1 MAGILQPHKYVES
14 TGAPNVCDHCG
25 NFKWW
30 AGHEYLGDELQALRE
45 NAYEGLTKPTN
56 PKDSIGSTK
65 PPTSTLPARV
75 IALLG
80 VAMLEGSCKYGRH
93 NYRDAGVRASVY
105 YDAARRHMD
114 KWFEGEDIDP
124 DSGLP
129 HVVKAMASLLVLQD
143 GILHKNYTDDRPPK
157 IDPAFWSE
165 LEAHTKRILEQ
176 FPRPAAPF
184 TEKK

>member
-1 MAGILQPHKYVES
+1 MGLLNYHSFEG
-14 TGAPNVCDHCG
+14 TGPLCAACG
-25 NFKWW
+25 HYMNMDCH
-30 AGHEYLGDELQALRE
+30 AYQGDELQALRSK
-45 NAYEGLTKPTN
+45 AYEGLKKPTN

-105 YDAARRHMD
+105 YDAAHRHME
-114 KWFEGEDIDP
+114 KWYEGQDIDP

-129 HVVKAMASLLVLQD
+129 HIIKAMASLLVLQD
-143 GILHKNYTDDRPPK
+143 GILHKNYNDDRPPK
-157 IDPAFWSE
+157 IDPAFWHE
-165 LEAHTKRILEQ
+165 LEEQTTWILAQ

>member
-1 MAGILQPHKYVES
+1 MPYVCRELTCLGHHQHEDECCRPHPGK
-14 TGAPNVCDHCG
+14 PL
-25 NFKWW
+25 
-30 AGHEYLGDELQALRE
+30 EYEGDETQALRE
-45 NAYEGLTKPTN
+45 QALCKPTN

-80 VAMLEGSCKYGRH
+80 VAMLEGSAKYGRH

-114 KWFEGEDIDP
+114 KWYEGEDIDP

-129 HVVKAMASLLVLQD
+129 HIVKAMASLLVLQD
-143 GILHKNYTDDRPPK
+143 GIIHGNYNDDRPPK
-157 IDPAFWSE
+157 IDPSFWKE
-165 LEAHTKRILEQ
+165 LEAHTKRILAQ
-176 FPRPAAPF
+176 FPSPVKPF